1 MGESCLHV
9 AALFFKIEAAACLG
23 YTKEAACTDA
33 LCKWNK
39 DFVRISGTKIKDI
52 KFYKKKNP
60 PAKRFMPA
68 TASQQKCLLGM
79 LNQIPD
85 RSKPVGLGLF
95 ADYSE

>member
-9 AALFFKIEAAACLG
+9 AALFFKIEAAACLE

-52 KFYKKKNP
+52 KFYENTTELKENP

-68 TASQQKCLLGM
+68 TAS
-79 LNQIPD
+79 
-85 RSKPVGLGLF
+85 
-95 ADYSE
+95 